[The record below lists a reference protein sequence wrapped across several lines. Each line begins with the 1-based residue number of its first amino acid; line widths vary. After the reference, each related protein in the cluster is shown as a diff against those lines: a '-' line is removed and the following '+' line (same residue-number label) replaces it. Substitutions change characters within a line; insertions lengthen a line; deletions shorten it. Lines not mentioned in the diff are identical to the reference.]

1 MDCNLPE
8 NLITYEKGL
17 RQGPILE
24 NEEVIMIRMPK
35 RTKSTEN
42 AVGKKGWEMVARGLK
57 MIIILALTSALIFGF
72 AKMTLAKGKSVEP
85 PKMTKEQLQA
95 MLDNPEVIILDVRV
109 DREWK
114 DSKSKIQGAIR
125 EDPWKGIESWAEKY
139 PKDMTL
145 VLYCS

>member
-1 MDCNLPE
+1 MTC
-8 NLITYEKGL
+8 
-17 RQGPILE
+17 
-24 NEEVIMIRMPK
+24 MPK

-42 AVGKKGWEMVARGLK
+42 AMGKKGWEKVARGLK
-57 MIIILALTSALIFGF
+57 MIITLALTSALMFGF
-72 AKMTLAKGKSVEP
+72 AKMPMAKGKSVEP

-95 MLDNPEVIILDVRV
+95 MLGNPEVIILDVRV

-125 EDPWKGIESWAEKY
+125 EDPWKGIKSWAEKY
-139 PKDMTL
+139 PKDKML